1 MSVTGQSLLAIALC
15 LLALVGHLA
24 LWVGV
29 FGRMHALG
37 LRRRTVD
44 VLNFLLLLPLLG
56 VPAVA
61 LVWLI
66 HPPPD
71 SSWTEIAR
79 SSGRIYLW
87 TCAGMGIL
95 VGIDWSQ
102 RRFRRPPA
110 QFLQCQ
116 HTVVDVAQH
125 LAELPCAG
133 LWTRTWARV
142 PGNEILQLEVN
153 EKTLVVPRLSP
164 ALDGL
169 TIAHFSDLHW
179 CGNLTPPF
187 FEFAVAQVNAWD
199 PDLVAITG
207 DLMDDEVCLPWIG
220 AILGR
225 VVSRC
230 GTFCVRGNHD
240 RDLRVDALILR
251 HLTDAGLQPLGGQT
265 HRLQVRGQ
273 SLLLA
278 GNECPWFGP
287 APALCGDSAAER
299 DPGELRI
306 LLSHSPDQIEW
317 ARAHDFDLMLAGHT
331 HGGQIRLPLIGP
343 IVANSLYGVKYAGGV
358 FYVRPTLLHVSRGL
372 SEREPFRWNC
382 RPELSRLVLRC
393 GDHARTG

>member
-1 MSVTGQSLLAIALC
+1 MSVVGLSLLAIALC
-15 LLALVGHLA
+15 LLALIGHLA

-29 FGRMHALG
+29 FGRMHAIG
-37 LRRRTVD
+37 LRRRTVH
-44 VLNFLLLLPLLG
+44 VLDFLLLLPLLG
-56 VPAVA
+56 APAAA
-61 LVWLI
+61 LAWLI
-66 HPPPD
+66 RPLPD
-71 SSWTEIAR
+71 APWAEIAR

-87 TCAGMGIL
+87 ACAGMAVLAG
-95 VGIDWSQ
+95 VVWWW
-102 RRFRRPPA
+102 RRLGRPPA
-110 QFLQCQ
+110 QFLHCQ
-116 HTVVDVAQH
+116 HTVVDVARR
-125 LAELPCAG
+125 LDELPCAG
-133 LWTRTWARV
+133 WWTRTLARI

-153 EKTLVVPRLSP
+153 EKALVVPRLSP

-169 TIAHFSDLHW
+169 TIVHFSDLHW

-199 PDLVAITG
+199 ADLVAITG
-207 DLMDDEVCLPWIG
+207 DLLDREACLPWIG

-240 RDLRVDALILR
+240 RDLRADALILR
-251 HLTDAGLQPLGGQT
+251 HLTAAGLQPLGGQT

-273 SLLLA
+273 PLLLA
-278 GNECPWFGP
+278 GNECPWFRP

-317 ARAHDFDLMLAGHT
+317 ARAHGFDLMLAGHT

-343 IVANSLYGVKYAGGV
+343 IVANSLYGVKYASGV
-358 FYVRPTLLHVSRGL
+358 FFVRPTLLHVSRGL

-382 RPELSRLVLRC
+382 RPELTRLVLRC